1 MLADADRHHL
11 ERARRLRPG
20 DRLTVGDGRGRH
32 RSARFGGD
40 LSVEGPVV
48 AEPKPEPPLTVAFG
62 LTKGDRPDLTVQ
74 KLTEIGIDRIVP
86 FVADRTVVRWD
97 EHKAAR
103 NVGRWR
109 AIAREAA
116 AQAHRA
122 WLPEVTEVGTFAS
135 AIASPGAALTDPTG
149 EPPTAERTT
158 WLVGPEGG
166 WSPDEVALAAHLPR
180 VRIAGHVL
188 RAETAAIVSGA
199 LLAALRGV
207 DGPPL
212 VRPT

>member
-1 MLADADRHHL
+1 M
-11 ERARRLRPG
+11 
-20 DRLTVGDGRGRH
+20 
-32 RSARFGGD
+32 
-40 LSVEGPVV
+40 
-48 AEPKPEPPLTVAFG
+48 PEPPLTVAFA
-62 LTKGDRPDLTVQ
+62 LTKGDRPELTVQ

-86 FVADRTVVRWD
+86 FTAERTVVRWD
-97 EHKAAR
+97 DDKAAR
-103 NVGRWR
+103 NVARWR
-109 AIAREAA
+109 SIAREAA

-122 WLPEVTEVGTFAS
+122 WLPEVIDVVTFAT
-135 AIASPGAALTDPTG
+135 AAALPGAALTDLDG
-149 EPPTAERTT
+149 DAPTADQTT

-166 WSPDEVALAAHLPR
+166 WSPEEVAIAARLPR

-207 DGPPL
+207 GSPPL